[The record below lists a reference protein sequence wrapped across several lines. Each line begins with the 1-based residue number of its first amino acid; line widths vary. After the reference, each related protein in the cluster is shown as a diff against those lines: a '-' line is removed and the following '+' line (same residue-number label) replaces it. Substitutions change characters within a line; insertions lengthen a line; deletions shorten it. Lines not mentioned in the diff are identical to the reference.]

1 MSWPAV
7 AELAG
12 RGKVVSLLTPCGR
25 DPGTIG
31 APKEQPPRNLSG
43 TLYRTDEATLES
55 RCVRQTYLTDGE
67 NLSTPG
73 R

>member
-1 MSWPAV
+1 M
-7 AELAG
+7 
-12 RGKVVSLLTPCGR
+12 
-25 DPGTIG
+25 IG

-55 RCVRQTYLTDGE
+55 RCVRQARLTDGE
-67 NLSTPG
+67 SLPARG